1 MNDDEIEVLRQ
12 ISNQLGDLLAMYR
25 LVNRERI
32 VRGRDDA
39 LGDGTKRKLWE
50 SCDGS
55 RTQTELAKTAG
66 VTPQRVSQ
74 IVSELA
80 DAGMIARNADGKWQ
94 RRLE

>member
-1 MNDDEIEVLRQ
+1 MEEEVLRQ

-32 VRGRDDA
+32 TKARNDA

-50 SCDGS
+50 LCDGS
-55 RTQTELAKTAG
+55 KSQADLAKALN
-66 VTPQRVSQ
+66 VSQQRVSQ
-74 IVSELA
+74 VMAELA
-80 DAGMIARNADGKWQ
+80 EAGIVARNSDNRWI